1 MKKVFFTIVA
11 FLFVTGTAFA
21 NIGISVQG
29 LYFDA
34 SGTET
39 LKESSNKPSKDES
52 GVAPIASLFF
62 EGEAAGGR
70 TIGLEVVPYG
80 AKLGDGGMTSDDDA
94 ETSGTNTVDVNFK
107 NMISLYLENPVDTNL
122 DGSFIRAAVT
132 HVTLETDETVNTG
145 SEYGDENLQGLTLG
159 FGVKRDMPTGDGF
172 YKIIGEISHF
182 TGATFNSSN
191 TANKIELDDFQ
202 TASIR
207 LSLGF

>member
-1 MKKVFFTIVA
+1 MKKVFITIVA

-21 NIGISVQG
+21 NVGISVQG

-39 LKESSNKPSKDES
+39 LKESSNKTSKDES
-52 GVAPIASLFF
+52 GVAPIVSLFL
-62 EGEAAGGR
+62 EGETDGGQ
-70 TIGLEVVPYG
+70 TLGLEVVPYG

-132 HVTLETDETVNTG
+132 HVTLETDETVSTG

-191 TANKIELDDFQ
+191 TANSIELDDFQ
-202 TASIR
+202 TAAVR
-207 LSLGF
+207 LSVGF

>member
-1 MKKVFFTIVA
+1 MKKVFITIVA

-21 NIGISVQG
+21 NVGISVQG

-39 LKESSNKPSKDES
+39 LKESSNKTSKDES
-52 GVAPIASLFF
+52 GVAPIVSLFL
-62 EGEAAGGR
+62 EGETDGGQ
-70 TIGLEVVPYG
+70 TLGLEVVPYG

-132 HVTLETDETVNTG
+132 HVTLETDETVSTG

-191 TANKIELDDFQ
+191 TANSIELDDFQ
-202 TASIR
+202 TAAVRVSV
-207 LSLGF
+207 GF

>member
-1 MKKVFFTIVA
+1 MKKIYITIVA
-11 FLFVTGTAFA
+11 FLFASSSAIA

-39 LKESSNKPSKDES
+39 LKDSSEKTSKDES
-52 GVAPIASLFF
+52 GFAPIASVFL
-62 EGEAAGGR
+62 EGETAGGQ
-70 TIGLEVVPYG
+70 TVGLEVVPYG
-80 AKLGDGGMTSDDDA
+80 AKIGDGGMTKDDDE

-107 NMISLYLENPVDTNL
+107 NMVSLYVENPVSTNL

-132 HVTLETDETVNTG
+132 HVTLETDENVSTG
-145 SEYGDENLQGLTLG
+145 SKYDDENLQGVTLG

-191 TANKIELDDFQ
+191 TANSIELDDFQ
-202 TASIR
+202 TAAVR
-207 LSLGF
+207 LSVGF

>member
-1 MKKVFFTIVA
+1 MKKVFITIVA

-21 NIGISVQG
+21 NVGISVQG

-39 LKESSNKPSKDES
+39 LKESSNKSSKDES
-52 GVAPIASLFF
+52 GVAPIASLFV
-62 EGEAAGGR
+62 EGETAGGQ
-70 TIGLEVVPYG
+70 TLGLEIVPYG

-191 TANKIELDDFQ
+191 TANSIELDDFQ
-202 TASIR
+202 TAAVR
-207 LSLGF
+207 LSVGF

>member
-1 MKKVFFTIVA
+1 MKKVFITIIA

-21 NIGISVQG
+21 NVGISVQG

-39 LKESSNKPSKDES
+39 LKDSSNKTSKDES
-52 GVAPIASLFF
+52 GVAPIASLFI
-62 EGEAAGGR
+62 EGETAGGQ
-70 TIGLEVVPYG
+70 TVGLELVPYG
-80 AKLGDGGMTSDDDA
+80 AKLGDGGMTADDDA

-132 HVTLETDETVNTG
+132 HVTLETDETVSTG

-191 TANKIELDDFQ
+191 TANSIELDDFQ
-202 TASIR
+202 TAAVR
-207 LSLGF
+207 LSVGF